1 MYKGTL
7 AYVDPSEL
15 FNVLKKMYPDVFVSG
30 SQNDFHEVF
39 TLILDQLQKSLI
51 NEDDKKKK
59 KKLFCGRMKVQLS
72 DEKGKISNMAANDSG
87 NSFNMINLMSC
98 NKTFE
103 NALWNFK
110 N

>member
-39 TLILDQLQKSLI
+39 TLILDQL
-51 NEDDKKKK
+51 
-59 KKLFCGRMKVQLS
+59 
-72 DEKGKISNMAANDSG
+72 
-87 NSFNMINLMSC
+87 
-98 NKTFE
+98 
-103 NALWNFK
+103 
-110 N
+110 